1 MPPPDTVDQLND
13 LRLRVDDLERLIHN
27 TIASLAPYSDRLD
40 ALEELLAEH
49 NEFWQSLLKLLDV
62 DAD

>member
-1 MPPPDTVDQLND
+1 MPPPDTLDQLND

-40 ALEELLAEH
+40 TLEELLAEH
-49 NEFWQSLLKLLDV
+49 NVFWQSLLEMLDV

>member
-1 MPPPDTVDQLND
+1 MPPPDTLDQLND

>member
-1 MPPPDTVDQLND
+1 MPPPDTLDQLND

-49 NEFWQSLLKLLDV
+49 TEYWRTMLELLDV